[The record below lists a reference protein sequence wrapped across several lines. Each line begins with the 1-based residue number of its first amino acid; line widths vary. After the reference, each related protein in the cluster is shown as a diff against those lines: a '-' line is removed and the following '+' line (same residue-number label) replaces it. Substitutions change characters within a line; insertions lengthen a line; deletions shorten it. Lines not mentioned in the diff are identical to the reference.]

1 MSYRHIDS
9 TVVAD
14 GKVPAGSHILDKGD
28 SIGLS
33 KLKYPFQKRRR
44 EIFTRNFFVW
54 NSNTVAVSLSSGGV
68 ISIRSIEGHRDQLT
82 SPIAG

>member
-33 KLKYPFQKRRR
+33 KLKYPFQKRK
-44 EIFTRNFFVW
+44 E
-54 NSNTVAVSLSSGGV
+54 
-68 ISIRSIEGHRDQLT
+68 RDFY
-82 SPIAG
+82 S